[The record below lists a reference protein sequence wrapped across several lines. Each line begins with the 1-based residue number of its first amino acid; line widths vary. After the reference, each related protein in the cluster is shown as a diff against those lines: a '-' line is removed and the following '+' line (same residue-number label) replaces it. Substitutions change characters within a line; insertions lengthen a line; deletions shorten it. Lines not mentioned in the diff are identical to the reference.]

1 MPNME
6 PTLPDILYEFVWLA
20 IRNWWF
26 VAVGS
31 VVAVIKAIEWFR
43 GKQFAIPAR
52 WRVALALGV
61 LLIAEFMAYMDLRLR
76 TSREERDSVAKVSA
90 LQGAMEILRA
100 TIAEKDRKITDLQK
114 PQVGTKPGWV
124 ADLPFSNGD
133 NFTEINGQ
141 EGRRHGVF
149 MLVSPAEAIRPP
161 HTLRLE
167 FNRAVQIGKVFIDQQ
182 NAYDL
187 KWIQNAPTEI
197 EITFSGPSMKT
208 DGFHIAIY
216 AKDEKVS
223 FEVLRLF
230 RRQGE

>member
-1 MPNME
+1 MDPF
-6 PTLPDILYEFVWLA
+6 LPEILYEFIWLA

-26 VAVGS
+26 ITIGS

-43 GKQFAIPAR
+43 GKPFAIPPK
-52 WRVALALGV
+52 WRIGLAFGA
-61 LLIAEFMAYMDLRLR
+61 LLIAEFLAYRDLRLR
-76 TSREERDSVAKVSA
+76 TSWEERENHAKISA
-90 LQGAMEILRA
+90 LEGAAEVLRT
-100 TIAEKDRKITDLQK
+100 TITEKDRKIADLQN
-114 PQVGTKPGWV
+114 PQVGTKPRWV

-161 HTLRLE
+161 HALRLE
-167 FNRAVQIGKVFIDQQ
+167 FNRAVQIGKVSIDQQ

-197 EITFSGPSMKT
+197 EITFSGPSMKI

-223 FEVLRLF
+223 FEVVRLF
-230 RRQGE
+230 RRLGE